1 MKRRRLSPQAA
12 VHRAARALAA
22 RAEPSLRGADI
33 AELRALLRAAPKA
46 PRAPEVRWQD
56 ALIEEEIPR
65 GASVL
70 DLGCGGGELLARL
83 IKDKGVRG
91 QGIEIDADAVV
102 RCVAL
107 DVPVLQADLDEG
119 LPDFPAGSFD
129 YVVLEET
136 LQTLRRPIRV
146 LEDMLRV
153 GRYGIVSFPNF
164 AYWRVRLSLAL
175 EGRMPITENLPYQW
189 YDTPNIHLFSLQDF
203 LDWAAK
209 AGVRVVRGHAL
220 VENRIRPLAADDN
233 LKAAEALLV
242 ITRS

>member
-1 MKRRRLSPQAA
+1 MKRRRLSSQSA

-22 RAEPSLRGADI
+22 RAEPGLRGADI
-33 AELRALLRAAPKA
+33 AELRALLRAAPRA

-56 ALIEEEIPR
+56 ALIENEIPD

-83 IKDKGVRG
+83 IKDKSVRG

-175 EGRMPITENLPYQW
+175 EGCMPITENLPYHW
-189 YDTPNIHLFSLQDF
+189 YDTPNIHLFTLQDF
-203 LDWAAK
+203 LDWAEH
-209 AGVRVVRGHAL
+209 AGVRIVRGHAL
-220 VENRIRPLAADDN
+220 VENRVRPLAADDN

-242 ITRS
+242 ITRT